1 LATFVLQRGLGI
13 PVFAAALTGRGQDKV
28 PGFMARTLGEP
39 GRYVSQEA
47 TRRSHAIWSLAI
59 TTIAVVGTL
68 FGFVLRSS
76 LHILTLTP
84 VSSLLLSVVLL
95 LLICLVAS
103 QAFRRMDALEKE
115 RESMRKGAAGEESVA
130 DTLSKLPDEF
140 LVVNDVQT
148 PNGNLDHAVIG
159 PTGVFVIETKN
170 CRGIIGAD
178 GKGELTLNGKP
189 ATKAHVKR
197 FVGRMMATKERVR
210 VLAPGLDPFFQ
221 AVMVFTSAWVNANFG
236 TTGMAHCIRDDR
248 LLSYI
253 LDEKWGKKLSTKE
266 VSLIGRAF
274 AGLARMEPGF
284 SAKAELA
291 RETKTAHAAAP
302 GVGEVTQA

>member
-1 LATFVLQRGLGI
+1 
-13 PVFAAALTGRGQDKV
+13 
-28 PGFMARTLGEP
+28 MAQVLGES

-47 TRRSHAIWSLAI
+47 TKRLHATWKLAVI
-59 TTIAVVGTL
+59 TMAVVGAVL
-68 FGFVLRSS
+68 GFMLQSYFP
-76 LHILTLTP
+76 P
-84 VSSLLLSVVLL
+84 VRWGTVSHLLLILL
-95 LLICLVAS
+95 LLLLVWLVGRL
-103 QAFRRMDALEKE
+103 AFRRMDKLDKE
-115 RESMRKGAAGEESVA
+115 RESMLKGAAGEKIVA
-130 DTLSKLPDEF
+130 RTLSKLPDEF

-197 FVGRMMATKERVR
+197 FVGRMMATKERVQ

-236 TTGMAHCIRDDR
+236 TTGKAHCIRDDR

-253 LDEKWGKKLSTKE
+253 LDEKWGKRLSLE
-266 VSLIGRAF
+266 QVAVIGQAF
-274 AGLARMEPGF
+274 SNLARMEPGF
-284 SAKAELA
+284 TAKAELA
-291 RETKTAHAAAP
+291 RQSKPADAATRAAA
-302 GVGEVTQA
+302 EVRQA

>member
-1 LATFVLQRGLGI
+1 MA
-13 PVFAAALTGRGQDKV
+13 KV
-28 PGFMARTLGEP
+28 LGES

-47 TRRSHAIWSLAI
+47 TKRLHATWKLCII
-59 TTIAVVGTL
+59 TIAVVGAI
-68 FGFVLRSS
+68 FGFMARPYFPQFRLG
-76 LHILTLTP
+76 T
-84 VSSLLLSVVLL
+84 VSHLLLCAALVLL
-95 LLICLVAS
+95 MWLVGRL
-103 QAFRRMDALEKE
+103 AFRRMDKLDKE
-115 RESMRKGAAGEESVA
+115 RESMLKGAAGETSVA
-130 DTLSKLPDEF
+130 RTLSKLPDEF

-170 CRGIIGAD
+170 CRGVIGAD
-178 GKGELTLNGKP
+178 GNGELTLNGKP

-197 FVGRMMATKERVR
+197 FVGRMMATKERVQ

-253 LDEKWGKKLSTKE
+253 LDEKWAKRLSLE
-266 VSLIGRAF
+266 QVAVIGQAF
-274 AGLARMEPGF
+274 ASLARMEPGF

-291 RETKTAHAAAP
+291 RERKPADAATSGA
-302 GVGEVTQA
+302 GRR

>member
-1 LATFVLQRGLGI
+1 MA
-13 PVFAAALTGRGQDKV
+13 KV
-28 PGFMARTLGEP
+28 LGES

-47 TRRSHAIWSLAI
+47 TKRSHAIWTLAVI
-59 TTIAVVGTL
+59 TMAAVGAM
-68 FGFVLRSS
+68 FGFVVRSS
-76 LHILTLTP
+76 IHVLTLTP
-84 VSSLLLSVVLL
+84 ARSFPLFVALL
-95 LLICLVAS
+95 LLMWLIGRS
-103 QAFRRMDALEKE
+103 AFRRMEKLDKE
-115 RESMRKGAAGEESVA
+115 RESMLKGAAGEKSVA
-130 DTLSKLPDEF
+130 HTLSKLPDEF

-170 CRGIIGAD
+170 CRGVIGAD
-178 GKGELTLNGKP
+178 GNGELTLNGKP

-197 FVGRMMATKERVR
+197 FVGRMMATKERVQ

-253 LDEKWGKKLSTKE
+253 LDEKWAKRLSLE
-266 VSLIGRAF
+266 QVAVIGQAF
-274 AGLARMEPGF
+274 ASLARMEPGF

-291 RETKTAHAAAP
+291 RERKPADAATSGA
-302 GVGEVTQA
+302 GRR